1 MSLSIPGKL
10 GAWALAKR
18 VQSRASV
25 TAQRLADLGR
35 DSLGGVPGVW
45 AVVGEPLDPA
55 RIRQSR
61 GWAFLGLALSSH
73 IHTPS
78 MVAGDYRT
86 QITESGQL
94 CLRSA
99 MEVTWFF
106 SCPLLPKGRLP
117 GQREYWLTPPHF
129 SHRHTEGTT
138 PEPHFIPGDMT
149 QGSRSPIKDPS
160 PQLPGV

>member
-25 TAQRLADLGR
+25 TAQRLADVGR

-45 AVVGEPLDPA
+45 AVIGEPWDPA

-61 GWAFLGLALSSH
+61 GWTFLGLALSSH